1 MKPDVY
7 RQTWNKAISSAK
19 HAQFL
24 SYGLLV
30 IVAILGFTLASN
42 NQRVVVVPPTL
53 ATEGWVETNAASQS
67 MQEAWAEFLA
77 VTIGNVTPR
86 NIDRVMKSIGENLSP
101 RIYQSVLTR
110 LVEQSKT
117 VKEEQVAI
125 SFEPTN
131 TRFDVDTG
139 KVLVTGQSRITGT
152 RGASSETTQTYEMR
166 FVVSNYRVLL
176 DHFAR
181 FEGSKPAAEEK

>member
-1 MKPDVY
+1 MKPEVY

-24 SYGLLV
+24 SYGLLA

-53 ATEGWVETNAASQS
+53 ATEGWVESNSASKS

-110 LVEQSKT
+110 LVEQSET
-117 VKEEQVAI
+117 VKDEQVAI

-131 TRFDVDTG
+131 TRFDVDTLN
-139 KVLVTGQSRITGT
+139 VLVTGQSRITGT

-176 DHFAR
+176 DHFER
-181 FEGSKPAAEEK
+181 FEGSKPDTEEQ

>member
-1 MKPDVY
+1 MKPDFY
-7 RQTWNKAISSAK
+7 RQTWNKAIASSK

-24 SYGLLV
+24 NYGLLL

-53 ATEGWVETNAASQS
+53 ASEGWVESNAASQS

-101 RIYQSVLTR
+101 RIYQAVLTR

-117 VKEEQVAI
+117 VKDEQVSI

-131 TRFDVDTG
+131 TRFDAKTG
-139 KVLVTGQSRITGT
+139 NVLVTGRSRITGT

-176 DHFAR
+176 DHFER
-181 FEGSKPAAEEK
+181 FEGSKPDTEEQ

>member
-1 MKPDVY
+1 MKPEVY

-24 SYGLLV
+24 SYGLLA

-53 ATEGWVETNAASQS
+53 ATEGWVESNAASQS

-176 DHFAR
+176 DHFER